1 MARLPVLPNCFA
13 GEHAMWVTQRMGHL
27 DWTMLARRYGRWM
40 SSADRQAGEKASTL
54 FAKKMLSEC
63 CLFDQK

>member
-1 MARLPVLPNCFA
+1 
-13 GEHAMWVTQRMGHL
+13 MWVTQRMGHL